1 MDTNSLLCVIEV
13 LGVILVAIASAV
25 IRNWAS
31 FRQSFETMGETTRTT
46 RPQWVSILA
55 GVLGANIG
63 YIILVGAYSLNM
75 WLEAPTAAESFL
87 IPASVAVYLFCAIPT
102 YLPVGVICGLI
113 LYRYTQRKSMESRV
127 GFIIALVVSAIIGAI
142 IAIPIYLV
150 GLMGAAL

>member
-13 LGVILVAIASAV
+13 LGIILVAIAAAV

-31 FRQSFETMGETTRTT
+31 FRQSFETMGETTRAT
-46 RPQWVSILA
+46 RPQWASILA

-63 YIILVGAYSLNM
+63 YIILVGAYSLHI
-75 WLEAPTAAESFL
+75 WLEDPTAAESFL

-102 YLPVGVICGLI
+102 YLPVGAICGLI

-127 GFIIALVVSAIIGAI
+127 DFIIAIVVSAIIGAI

-150 GLMGAAL
+150 GLTGAAL